1 MKLQWRVAQDFSYC
15 ILRLLLIQAKIIRK
29 KIEYGLFVVIIDLF
43 YVQLLYTVQPCW
55 PNYFHDWKQYMQ
67 QEAIH
72 ATKQVFFFFFKT
84 LEFIYQNT
92 LYNKGS
98 ERWTFSKKIKN
109 LVSKKKTRNIL
120 ATKTI
125 VATKYKLK

>member
-1 MKLQWRVAQDFSYC
+1 
-15 ILRLLLIQAKIIRK
+15 
-29 KIEYGLFVVIIDLF
+29 
-43 YVQLLYTVQPCW
+43 
-55 PNYFHDWKQYMQ
+55 MQ
-67 QEAIH
+67 QN
-72 ATKQVFFFFFKT
+72 KSFFFFKT